1 MITGKD
7 IVLTY
12 LPASLLLFINKA
24 HYLHALKA
32 FSEKDESDLTVVK
45 RLVKEGDHVVDIG
58 ANVGWYTKTL
68 SDLIGDQGQVFS
80 IEPIPETFE
89 LLSFCVRKLKLSNV
103 KLLNCGISESDS
115 KSVMHVPKYK

>member
-1 MITGKD
+1 MINVKKV
-7 IVLTY
+7 ILTS
-12 LPASLLLFINKA
+12 LPAGLLFLLKKA
-24 HYLHALKA
+24 HYPQALKA
-32 FSEKDESDLTVVK
+32 FSEKDESDLKVVK

-68 SDLIGDQGQVFS
+68 SELVGDQGQVFS
-80 IEPIPETFE
+80 IEPIPQTFE